1 MNINIKT
8 NNDVDHDDDC
18 KVTNCS
24 PNPKEIRSRN
34 GPNKPNTI
42 NL

>member
-1 MNINIKT
+1 MFYYLLNFIKKIINYYVK
-8 NNDVDHDDDC
+8 C

-24 PNPKEIRSRN
+24 LNPKELSYK
-34 GPNKPNTI
+34 PNKPNTI